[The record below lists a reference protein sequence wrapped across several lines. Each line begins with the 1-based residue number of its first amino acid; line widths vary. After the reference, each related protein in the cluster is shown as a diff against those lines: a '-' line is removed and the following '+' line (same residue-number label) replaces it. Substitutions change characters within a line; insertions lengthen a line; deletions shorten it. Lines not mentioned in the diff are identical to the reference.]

1 MSPVSEEGRHDMT
14 STTWTPGT
22 LDVPG
27 ARLHHEVAGPDGA
40 PVVVLVG
47 HPAGADDFRDLGEHL
62 ANDHRVLLHDPRGFG
77 ASPLDDPDDDADPR
91 RLADDVAALLEA
103 VAGPDARADVFG
115 SSGGAVTGLA
125 FAARHP
131 QRLRVLVAHEPPLF
145 GVLPD
150 AAERRADA
158 ERIVATLHEQGVW
171 PAMGAFMAL
180 AGFEAPEGGDT
191 SHDPQPPADPTGQHV
206 AAMTRMIGKG
216 LLPVCGYD
224 VDLDALRAAEASGA
238 RVVLAAGR
246 ESGRQLARR
255 GAEGLAARLD
265 REAAMVT
272 GGHVDWVPWMGGD
285 PERFARQLR
294 ALLA

>member
-1 MSPVSEEGRHDMT
+1 MAVSHT
-14 STTWTPGT
+14 PATTWTPGT
-22 LDVPG
+22 LQVPG
-27 ARLHHEVAGPDGA
+27 ARLHHEVAGPPDA

-47 HPAGADDFRDLGEHL
+47 HPAGADDFRDLGAHL
-62 ANDHRVLLHDPRGFG
+62 ATDHRVVLHDPRGFG
-77 ASPLDDPDDDADPR
+77 ASPLDDPADPADPD
-91 RLADDVAALLEA
+91 RLADDVAALLDA
-103 VAGPDARADVFG
+103 VAGPGARADVFG

-145 GVLPD
+145 GPLPD
-150 AAERRADA
+150 GTERRADA
-158 ERIVATLHEQGVW
+158 ERVVTTLHEQGVW

-180 AGFEAPEGGDT
+180 AGFEAPEGTDHAPAT
-191 SHDPQPPADPTGQHV
+191 QDPQPPADPTDQHV
-206 AAMTRMIGKG
+206 AAMTRMIDKG
-216 LLPVCGYD
+216 LLTVCGYD
-224 VDLDALRAAEASGA
+224 VDVEALRAAEASGA

-255 GAEGLAARLD
+255 GAEGVAALLD

-285 PERFARQLR
+285 PDRFARQLR

>member
-1 MSPVSEEGRHDMT
+1 MSST
-14 STTWTPGT
+14 ASTTWTTGV
-22 LDVPG
+22 LQVPG
-27 ARLHHEVAGPDGA
+27 ARLHHEVAGPPDA

-47 HPAGADDFRDLGEHL
+47 HPAGADDFRDLGAHL
-62 ANDHRVLLHDPRGFG
+62 ATDHRVLLHDPRGFG
-77 ASPLDDPDDDADPR
+77 ASPLDDPDDDADPD
-91 RLADDVAALLEA
+91 RLADDVAALLDH
-103 VAGPDARADVFG
+103 VAGPGARADVFG

-131 QRLRVLVAHEPPLF
+131 DRLRVLVAHEPPLF
-145 GVLPD
+145 EVLPD
-150 AAERRADA
+150 GAERRADA
-158 ERIVATLHEQGVW
+158 ERVVAVLQEQGVW

-180 AGFEAPEGGDT
+180 AGFEAPDGGDHPPT
-191 SHDPQPPADPTGQHV
+191 ASADPQPPADPTDQHV
-206 AAMTRMIGKG
+206 AAMTRMLRHG
-216 LLPVCGYD
+216 LRTVCGYAVD
-224 VDLDALRAAEASGA
+224 VDVLRAAEATGA

-255 GAEGLAARLD
+255 GAEGVAALLD

>member
-1 MSPVSEEGRHDMT
+1 MAPSSTPA
-14 STTWTPGT
+14 TTWTPGT

-27 ARLHHEVAGPDGA
+27 ARVHYEVTGPDGA

-47 HPAGADDFRDLGEHL
+47 HPAGTDDFRDLGAHL
-62 ANDHRVLLHDPRGFG
+62 ATDHRVVIHDPRGFG
-77 ASPLDDPDDDADPR
+77 ASPLDNPDDDADPE
-91 RLADDVAALLEA
+91 RLADDVAALLDA
-103 VAGPDARADVFG
+103 VAGPEARADVFG

-131 QRLRVLVAHEPPLF
+131 QRLRVLVAHEPPLL

-150 AAERRADA
+150 GAARRADA
-158 ERIVATLHEQGVW
+158 ERVVALLDAHGVW

-180 AGFEAPEGGDT
+180 CGFEAPDA
-191 SHDPQPPADPTGQHV
+191 SDHADQPQDPQPPADPTDQHV
-206 AAMTRMIGKG
+206 AAMTRMLRHG
-216 LLPVCGYD
+216 LRTICGYELD
-224 VDLDALRAAEASGA
+224 VDAIHAAEASGA

-255 GAEGLAARLD
+255 GAEGAAARLD

>member
-1 MSPVSEEGRHDMT
+1 MSG
-14 STTWTPGT
+14 TTWTSGT

-27 ARLHHEVAGPDGA
+27 AHLHHELAGPDGA

-47 HPAGADDFRDLGEHL
+47 HPAGADDFRDLGAHL
-62 ANDHRVLLHDPRGFG
+62 ATDHRVLLHDPRGFG
-77 ASPLDDPDDDADPR
+77 ASPLDDPDDDADPD
-91 RLADDVAALLEA
+91 RLADDVAALLDA

-131 QRLRVLVAHEPPLF
+131 DRLRMLVAHEPPLF
-145 GVLPD
+145 GALPD
-150 AAERRADA
+150 GAERRADA
-158 ERIVATLHEQGVW
+158 ERVVTTLHAQGVW

-180 AGFEAPEGGDT
+180 AGFEAPEGSDHAT
-191 SHDPQPPADPTGQHV
+191 DPHPPADPTDQHV
-206 AAMTRMIGKG
+206 VAMTRMLDKG
-216 LLPVCGYD
+216 LLTVCGYD
-224 VDLDALRAAEASGA
+224 VDVEGLRAAEAAGA

-255 GAEGLAARLD
+255 GAEGVAALLD